1 MPSSTQRLGL
11 AALTALVVG
20 SMVGAGIFSLP
31 QNVARSAGPAAALI
45 GWALSGAGMLM
56 LAFVFQALA
65 NRRPDLDTGI
75 YAYAREGFGNYI
87 GFSAAWGYWVAS
99 VLGNTSFFVLIFS
112 GLGHFLPVFGE
123 GNTPVAFAASSVLL
137 WTVHLLVLRGLRT
150 AAIVNGLVTV
160 AKLVPIALFLVLAAA
175 AFRMDVFS
183 ADFFGTPALG
193 DLGTQLRGM
202 MLVTVWVFIGIE
214 GASIYS
220 RRAARRADVG
230 RATVIGFVGVWM
242 LLVLVSL
249 LSMGVL
255 PQAELAGLPNPSMAY
270 VLRAIVGEWGATL
283 IIIGSIISVVGALLA
298 WVLLCGEVLYA
309 AAGDG
314 TMPAFLGRENAR
326 GVPANALWMSNGLIQ
341 VFLLLV
347 LFNSGSYTSLVLL
360 AASMSLVP
368 YFLSAAFAVQLAWR
382 GQAYA
387 GEKGV
392 RWRDFGVA
400 VLASLYALWLVYAGG
415 LDNLLLSVLLY
426 VPGVALFALARRQQR
441 LAVFTRW
448 EWALFGAIVLS
459 AIGTLVAFW
468 RGALAL

>member
-255 PQAELAGLPNPSMAY
+255 SQAELAGLPNPSMAY
-270 VLRAIVGEWGATL
+270 ALRAIVGEWGATL